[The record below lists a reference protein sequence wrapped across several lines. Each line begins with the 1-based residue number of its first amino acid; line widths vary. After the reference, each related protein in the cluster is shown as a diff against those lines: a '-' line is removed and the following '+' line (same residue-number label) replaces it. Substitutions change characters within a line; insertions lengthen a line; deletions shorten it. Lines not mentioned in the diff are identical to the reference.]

1 VLSNKSF
8 MFLYLL
14 MGVFSLI
21 SVTLNSLAF
30 LPTQNEVDLNPFVT
44 KDILKQ
50 QNEDNKMIFIATKM
64 VYNFLC
70 FIHFL
75 HF

>member
-1 VLSNKSF
+1 
-8 MFLYLL
+8 

-30 LPTQNEVDLNPFVT
+30 LPIQNEGYLNPFVT
-44 KDILKQ
+44 KDILIW
-50 QNEDNKMIFIATKM
+50 QNEDNEMIFIATKI

-70 FIHFL
+70 FIHFFAL
-75 HF
+75 LD

>member
-1 VLSNKSF
+1 
-8 MFLYLL
+8 

-21 SVTLNSLAF
+21 SVTLNGFAF
-30 LPTQNEVDLNPFVT
+30 FPNQNEVYLNPFVT
-44 KDILKQ
+44 KDSLTS
-50 QNEDNKMIFIATKM
+50 QNEDEMIFIATKI